1 MKRWIH
7 ASADLAKIQAKADE
21 LEAFFRENGN
31 DATLVAKINRGSLT
45 DIYTVSRR
53 LSGRGI
59 TIYMRTVDSRYSNR
73 SFGGGTTLATG
84 WWYVAQWV
92 MNIEENGANFTV
104 E

>member
-7 ASADLAKIQAKADE
+7 ASSHLDDIQAKADE
-21 LEAFFRENGN
+21 LKAFFRENGN

-45 DIYTVSRR
+45 DVYTVSRR

-59 TIYMRTVDSRYSNR
+59 TIHKRTVDSKNSNR

-92 MNIEENGANFTV
+92 MSIEENGTNFTV

>member
-7 ASADLAKIQAKADE
+7 ASVDLDKIQAKADE
-21 LEAFFRENGN
+21 LKAFFKEHGN
-31 DATLVAKINRGSLT
+31 DATLVAKIDRGGLT

-59 TIYMRTVDSRYSNR
+59 TIYVRTVDSKNSNR

-92 MNIEENGANFTV
+92 IGLEEKGINFTV